1 MPSLPFVSTNIS
13 FRDENEESEDLPW
26 ISQEK
31 SSTSSK
37 HFNGF
42 DQSLVDDVSELTK
55 LVTTNMLKLDI
66 EGKKAK
72 YYFLFHSTK

>member
-1 MPSLPFVSTNIS
+1 MSKYFDAIAILSNSIPIS
-13 FRDENEESEDLPW
+13 DENEVSVDLPW
-26 ISQEK
+26 ISQES

-55 LVTTNMLKLDI
+55 LVTSNMLKLDI
-66 EGKKAK
+66 EGNKHHK
-72 YYFLFHSTK
+72 YFL

>member
-1 MPSLPFVSTNIS
+1 MPFVKFNIPL
-13 FRDENEESEDLPW
+13 RDENEASQDLPW
-26 ISQEK
+26 IFQEK

-55 LVTTNMLKLDI
+55 LVTSNMLKLDI
-66 EGKKAK
+66 DGNEQENN
-72 YYFLFHSTK
+72 FSSHLTK

>member
-1 MPSLPFVSTNIS
+1 MKCHLSNSIII
-13 FRDENEESEDLPW
+13 RDENEASEDLPW

-37 HFNGF
+37 QFNGF

-55 LVTTNMLKLDI
+55 LVTSNMLKLDI
-66 EGKKAK
+66 EGNEQEK
-72 YYFLFHSTK
+72 YFLFHSTK